1 QMVYY
6 SCKSSAAR
14 ELLVLLDGLLTMDRP
29 LAGPA
34 RQALVERMRP
44 PQAA

>member
-1 QMVYY
+1 L
-6 SCKSSAAR
+6 A
-14 ELLVLLDGLLTMDRP
+14 LLDGLLAMDKP

-34 RQALVERMRP
+34 RQAFVERMRR